1 MARKTGKEYQKEF
14 VDLLLK
20 KEAFEAN
27 VKARLLDL
35 CKNHPDA
42 IINRIGD
49 TDIKAKSINVP
60 VYINGLE
67 TIAVIAH
74 IIKIEQWLA
83 DQQPIVQGKLF
94 N

>member
-49 TDIKAKSINVP
+49 TDIKAKSIDVP

>member
-1 MARKTGKEYQKEF
+1 MARKTGKEYHKEF
-14 VDLLLK
+14 ISLLLE
-20 KEAFEAN
+20 KEAFEAR

-35 CKNHPDA
+35 CKQHPNA

-49 TDIKAKSINVP
+49 TDVKAESIGVP
-60 VYINGLE
+60 MYINGLE
-67 TIAVIAH
+67 TIAVIIY

-83 DQQPIVQGKLF
+83 DQQPIIQGKLF